1 MTAPHPDDFT
11 LLVLLEGELSEME
24 AARLKRH
31 LAGCAACSSAYTEI
45 EKLDRTLKATLPTLE
60 EALTEPE
67 LPEGDPFR
75 CRPDCTRLGRRP
87 PIGGDGAVH
96 EVFAASHE
104 AAEVKSRLLSA
115 AAAPEEDLREALSTL
130 DLLALRDRYG
140 LGYALDDALYNM
152 VDGPARWAR
161 FGRASTE
168 TVLAARAEGRALDAP
183 AERAYPLD
191 DLLGLSLLVQ
201 GTACNW
207 TGEFL
212 RGGRDLRRAYGAFAR
227 GSVSEH
233 RLASVELA
241 EAQRRAFLD
250 RATEAL
256 HLAERA
262 RLTFKALGMEDE
274 AARAGAAHAIAL
286 SYLDRDEE
294 AVVEF
299 RTLLPVLASY
309 ERWNTYVSTLNG
321 IGGCLLR
328 LERVSEARRE
338 YARALRLVNR
348 EARPA
353 VHSFI
358 RTNLARTLYQGGR
371 LVEAARAFGAAAMLF
386 ATQGATADEL
396 QMKLFRVEALSRT
409 DALFEARRVLQ
420 DVGEVLRGSNV
431 VDPDI
436 VRSLEAALAGDIP
449 DVDLVATLRSRAEQ
463 QIAARLRRA
472 G

>member
-11 LLVLLEGELSEME
+11 LLVLLEGEMSEMD

-31 LAGCAACSSAYTEI
+31 LSTCPACTSAFREI
-45 EKLDRTLKATLPTLE
+45 EKLDRTLKSTLPTLE
-60 EALTEPE
+60 EALAEPE

-87 PIGGDGAVH
+87 PIAGDDAIH
-96 EVFAASHE
+96 EVFAASRD
-104 AAEVKSRLLSA
+104 AAEVKSRLLGA
-115 AAAPEEDLREALSTL
+115 AAAPEEDLREALADL

-152 VDGPARWAR
+152 VEGPARWAR
-161 FGRASTE
+161 FGRASAD

-183 AERAYPLD
+183 AERAFPLD

-227 GSVSEH
+227 GSVSER
-233 RLASVELA
+233 RLASVELV

-250 RATEAL
+250 RAEEAL
-256 HLAERA
+256 HLADRA
-262 RLTFKALGMEDE
+262 RGTFQALGLEDE
-274 AARAGAAHAIAL
+274 AAKAGGAHATAL

-294 AVVEF
+294 AIAEF
-299 RTLLPVLASY
+299 RALLPVLSSH

-321 IGGCLLR
+321 IGACLLR
-328 LERVSEARRE
+328 LGARKLRRE

-358 RTNLARTLYQGGR
+358 RANLARTLYQGGR
-371 LVEAARAFGAAAMLF
+371 FAEAARAFGAAATLF

-396 QMKLFRVEALSRT
+396 QMSLFQVEALSHPAPRG
-409 DALFEARRVLQ
+409 AARRFE
-420 DVGEVLRGSNV
+420 DVGEVLRASNA
-431 VDPDI
+431 VDSDI
-436 VRSLEAALAGDIP
+436 LRSLEAALAGDIP
-449 DVDLVATLRSRAEQ
+449 DVDLVATLRSRAER
-463 QIAARLRRA
+463 QIATRLRRA
-472 G
+472 V

>member
-11 LLVLLEGELSEME
+11 LLVLLEGEMSEMD

-31 LAGCAACSSAYTEI
+31 LSTCPACASAYREI
-45 EKLDRTLKATLPTLE
+45 EKLDRTLKSTLPNLE
-60 EALTEPE
+60 EALAEPE

-75 CRPDCTRLGRRP
+75 CRPDCTRLGRHLP
-87 PIGGDGAVH
+87 VAGDEAFH
-96 EVFAASHE
+96 EVFAATRD

-115 AAAPEEDLREALSTL
+115 AAAPEEDLREALSAL

-152 VDGPARWAR
+152 VEGPARWAR
-161 FGRASTE
+161 FGRASAD
-168 TVLAARAEGRALDAP
+168 TVLAARADGRTLDAP

-227 GSVSEH
+227 GSVSER
-233 RLASVELA
+233 RLASVELV

-250 RATEAL
+250 RAEEAL
-256 HLAERA
+256 HLADRA
-262 RLTFKALGMEDE
+262 RGTFRALGLEDE
-274 AARAGAAHAIAL
+274 AAKAAGARALAL

-294 AVVEF
+294 AIAEF
-299 RTLLPVLASY
+299 RKILPVLASY
-309 ERWNTYVSTLNG
+309 GRWNTYVSALNG
-321 IGGCLLR
+321 IGFCFLR
-328 LERVSEARRE
+328 LSRLDEARRE
-338 YARALRLVNR
+338 YASALRQVGR

-358 RTNLARTLYQGGR
+358 RANLARTLFQGGR
-371 LVEAARAFGAAAMLF
+371 YAEAARAFASAASLF
-386 ATQGATADEL
+386 SAQESIADEL
-396 QMKLFRVEALSRT
+396 RCRCSVPRRWHAPGRTRPLVSSFGALP
-409 DALFEARRVLQ
+409 
-420 DVGEVLRGSNV
+420 GE
-431 VDPDI
+431 
-436 VRSLEAALAGDIP
+436 
-449 DVDLVATLRSRAEQ
+449 
-463 QIAARLRRA
+463 
-472 G
+472 

>member
-11 LLVLLEGELSEME
+11 LLVLLEGEMSEME
-24 AARLKRH
+24 TARLKRH
-31 LAGCAACSSAYTEI
+31 LSSCPACTSAYREI
-45 EKLDRTLKATLPTLE
+45 EKLDRTLKTTLPTLE
-60 EALTEPE
+60 EALAEPE

-87 PIGGDGAVH
+87 SIGGDGAVR
-96 EVFAASHE
+96 EVFAASRD

-115 AAAPEEDLREALSTL
+115 AAAPEEDLREALAAL

-168 TVLAARAEGRALDAP
+168 FVLEARADGRALDAP

-227 GSVSEH
+227 GSVSER
-233 RLASVELA
+233 RLASVELV

-250 RATEAL
+250 RAEEAL
-256 HLAERA
+256 HLADRA
-262 RLTFKALGMEDE
+262 RGTFQALGLEDE
-274 AARAGAAHAIAL
+274 AARAAGAHALAL
-286 SYLDRDEE
+286 SYLGRDEE
-294 AVVEF
+294 ALAEF
-299 RTLLPVLASY
+299 RGALPALA
-309 ERWNTYVSTLNG
+309 EAGRWNTYVSFLNG
-321 IGGCLLR
+321 VGVCLLR
-328 LERVSEARRE
+328 LGRVHEARRE
-338 YARALRLVNR
+338 YALALRKVSR

-353 VHSFI
+353 VHAFV
-358 RTNLARTLYQGGR
+358 RANLARTLFRGGR
-371 LVEAARAFGAAAMLF
+371 YDEAARAFGSAASMFEAQGSLVDHLAM
-386 ATQGATADEL
+386 G
-396 QMKLFRVEALSRT
+396 LFRVEAL
-409 DALFEARRVLQ
+409 ARA
-420 DVGEVLRGSNV
+420 GNG
-431 VDPDI
+431 PAA
-436 VRSLEAALAGDIP
+436 RSLLLSLQQTVREQDAIDGDVLASLEEILSGET
-449 DVDLVATLRSRAEQ
+449 VDFDLLATLRARAEN
-463 QIAARLRRA
+463 QIEERLRRA
-472 G
+472 V

>member
-11 LLVLLEGELSEME
+11 LLVLLEGEMSEME

-31 LAGCAACSSAYTEI
+31 LSTCAACASAYREI
-45 EKLDRTLKATLPTLE
+45 EKLDRTLKTTLPALE
-60 EALTEPE
+60 EALAEPE
-67 LPEGDPFR
+67 LSEGDPFR

-87 PIGGDGAVH
+87 AIGGGEAVH
-96 EVFAASHE
+96 EVFAASRD

-115 AAAPEEDLREALSTL
+115 AAAPEEDLREALAAL

-152 VDGPARWAR
+152 VEGPARWAR

-168 TVLAARAEGRALDAP
+168 LVLEARADGRALDAP

-227 GSVSEH
+227 GSVSER
-233 RLASVELA
+233 RLASVELV

-250 RATEAL
+250 RAKEAL

-262 RLTFKALGMEDE
+262 RGTFQALGLEDE
-274 AARAGAAHAIAL
+274 AARAAGAHALAL
-286 SYLDRDEE
+286 SYLGREEE
-294 AVVEF
+294 ALEGF
-299 RTLLPVLASY
+299 RSTLPALA
-309 ERWNTYVSTLNG
+309 EAGRWNAYVSMLNG
-321 IGGCLLR
+321 VGVCLLGLGR
-328 LERVSEARRE
+328 IDEARRE
-338 YARALRLVNR
+338 YAKALRQVSR

-353 VHSFI
+353 VHGFI
-358 RTNLARTLYQGGR
+358 RANLGRTLLKAGR
-371 LVEAARAFGAAAMLF
+371 WAEAARAFQGAAMSFGVQEARADALLMDLLQIECLARLGASSEAMS
-386 ATQGATADEL
+386 
-396 QMKLFRVEALSRT
+396 ALSR
-409 DALFEARRVLQ
+409 FWVEVRRQ
-420 DVGEVLRGSNV
+420 SV
-431 VDPDI
+431 VDPTLLS
-436 VRSLEAALAGDIP
+436 SLEAVLMGTEP
-449 DVDLVATLRSRAEQ
+449 DLERLVELSTEAQ
-463 QIAARLRRA
+463 DQIATSLRRA
-472 G
+472 I